1 MSDTTDNASPAA
13 APLVGVL
20 MGSTSDWP
28 TVEHGVKVLEQLEV
42 PYEAHVMSAHRTPD
56 DVLEYA
62 SSAAERGLKVIIC
75 AAGGAAHLA
84 GVVSAKTL
92 LPVLGIPMK
101 GWSTD
106 GLDALLST
114 VQMPGGVPV
123 GTLAIGKAGAVNAAL
138 LAVAILSTNDA
149 ALLERYRQY
158 REQRADQV
166 RAATLPPTNVRH
178 RAP

>member
-1 MSDTTDNASPAA
+1 MTDSTLSSSSS
-13 APLVGVL
+13 PLVGIL
-20 MGSTSDWP
+20 MGSISDWP
-28 TVEHGVKVLEQLEV
+28 TVEHAAKTLQQLEV
-42 PYEAHVMSAHRTPD
+42 PYEANVMSAHRTPD

-62 SSAAERGLKVIIC
+62 GTAADRGLKVMIC

-84 GVVSAKTL
+84 GVVSAKCL

-123 GTLAIGKAGAVNAAL
+123 ASLAIGKAGAVNAAL
-138 LAVAILSTNDA
+138 MAVAILSLSDP
-149 ALLERYRQY
+149 ALGERYKNF
-158 REQRADQV
+158 REERANKV
-166 RAATLPPTNVRH
+166 RATQVPP
-178 RAP
+178 PS

>member
-1 MSDTTDNASPAA
+1 
-13 APLVGVL
+13 
-20 MGSTSDWP
+20 MGSLSDWP
-28 TVEHGVKVLEQLEV
+28 TVEHGVKILQQLEV
-42 PYEAHVMSAHRTPD
+42 PHEANVMSAHRTPD

-62 SSAAERGLKVIIC
+62 STAAERGLKVIIC

-84 GVVSAKTL
+84 GVVSAKCL

-123 GTLAIGKAGAVNAAL
+123 ASLAIGKAGAVNAAL
-138 LAVAILSTNDA
+138 MAVAILSLNDPALGQRYA
-149 ALLERYRQY
+149 AFRKA
-158 REQRADQV
+158 RAEKV
-166 RAATLPPTNVRH
+166 RATTLPP
-178 RAP
+178 PS

>member
-1 MSDTTDNASPAA
+1 MTDATQSPSTSENPRVA
-13 APLVGVL
+13 VL

-28 TVEHGVKVLEQLEV
+28 TVQHGVKILQQLGV
-42 PYEAHVMSAHRTPD
+42 PYEAKVMSAHRTPD

-62 SSAAERGLKVIIC
+62 STAADRGLQVFIC

-123 GTLAIGKAGAVNAAL
+123 GALAIGKAGAVNAAL
-138 LAVAILSTNDA
+138 LAVAILSLKDPE
-149 ALLERYRQY
+149 LGERYKQF
-158 REQRADQV
+158 REDRAAQV
-166 RAATLPPTNVRH
+166 RAATLPPVE
-178 RAP
+178 